1 MDLAY
6 SNLSC
11 VFIREIHVKSLYST
25 ARALLSFTRAINIQC
40 SHSLCFCHEWELN
53 RALLQDYRN
62 AIHYSI
68 VGQLAE
74 LNHQTTLNYKL
85 EKPIWFYAMVIWYDS
100 SAIISIFIVLFTN
113 PTYFTDFFALSGRT
127 TWK

>member
-1 MDLAY
+1 MHY
-6 SNLSC
+6 Y
-11 VFIREIHVKSLYST
+11 R
-25 ARALLSFTRAINIQC
+25 LLVQITDQSIFNVVTC
-40 SHSLCFCHEWELN
+40 LCFCHEWELN
-53 RALLQDYRN
+53 QALLWDYRN